1 MPLEGLR
8 WSRDSGSTLCD
19 TPQNGRSR
27 TGWGGVKR
35 LILIELYCFR
45 VLLFLYYSFKSTTI
59 FRNRQ
64 ENRGKVLEK
73 ITFEGYCISHL
84 SYMHFQISHSC
95 LWIYLVQQSILFEL
109 CTSSYTF
116 AMIYSNIHNKC
127 SKNYKINPHGFFSS
141 TFCPCSNY
149 FCTFAA
155 YTYCVHYK

>member
-1 MPLEGLR
+1 M
-8 WSRDSGSTLCD
+8 
-19 TPQNGRSR
+19 
-27 TGWGGVKR
+27 GGVKR

-95 LWIYLVQQSILFEL
+95 LWIYLVQLSIQFEL

-127 SKNYKINPHGFFSS
+127 SKNYKINPHRFFSR
-141 TFCPCSNY
+141 TFCPCFDY

-155 YTYCVHYK
+155 YACCVHFKLYK